1 MQPAVHHHHG
11 RTYLSVRAL
20 PPHTV
25 IQLDGD
31 AELRHPVNVTPL
43 EQDSSNSSNS
53 NGNSSSSHGN
63 SNRNGNGHLYQR
75 T

>member
-31 AELRHPVNVTPL
+31 AELRHPVNVTPPD
-43 EQDSSNSSNS
+43 QDGSSGNS
-53 NGNSSSSHGN
+53 NGFSSSCCRNKSG
-63 SNRNGNGHLYQR
+63 NGNGHLYQR